1 MHLVAAK
8 HDDDKHEEP
17 SGERKALLLRLS
29 PQLHAEL
36 KRWAD
41 AEFRS
46 LNAHIEFL
54 LREAVTKRRKGKS

>member
-1 MHLVAAK
+1 MAAK
-8 HDDDKHEEP
+8 HDDDRDDEL
-17 SGERKALLLRLS
+17 SSERKALLLRLS

-46 LNAHIEFL
+46 LNAHLEFV
-54 LREAVTKRRKGKS
+54 LREAVAKRRKGKG

>member
-1 MHLVAAK
+1 MAAK
-8 HDDDKHEEP
+8 HDDDKHEDA

-46 LNAHIEFL
+46 LNAHLEFL
-54 LREAVTKRRKGKS
+54 LRDAVTKRRKGKG

>member
-1 MHLVAAK
+1 MAAK
-8 HDDDKHEEP
+8 HDDDTHEEP
-17 SGERKALLLRLS
+17 GNERKALLLRLS

-46 LNAHIEFL
+46 LNAHLEFL
-54 LREAVTKRRKGKS
+54 LREAVTKRRKGKG